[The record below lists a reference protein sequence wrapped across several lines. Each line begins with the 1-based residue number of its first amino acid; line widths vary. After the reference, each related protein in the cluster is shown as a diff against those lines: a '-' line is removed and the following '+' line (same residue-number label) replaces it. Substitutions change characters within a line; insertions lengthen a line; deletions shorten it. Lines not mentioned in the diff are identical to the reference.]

1 MMFEDLWKTRHQQRS
16 RREVEKVQRRV
27 ALIHHSSPKN
37 HITVTIRS
45 DNADELKDKIAAV
58 IEKENRR
65 RKNKITYEIFYIS

>member
-1 MMFEDLWKTRHQQRS
+1 M
-16 RREVEKVQRRV
+16 RRKM

-37 HITVTIRS
+37 HITVTIWS

-58 IEKENRR
+58 IGKENCR

>member
-1 MMFEDLWKTRHQQRS
+1 M
-16 RREVEKVQRRV
+16 QRRV